1 MLIQP
6 VVENAIVHGLG
17 PLKNRKGL
25 VSIQFLEQD
34 GFMKVTIEDN
44 GIGIENSKK
53 TEKKRQMTCINQWRP

>member
-17 PLKNRKGL
+17 PLKNSKGL

-53 TEKKRQMTCINQWRP
+53 QKKKGK